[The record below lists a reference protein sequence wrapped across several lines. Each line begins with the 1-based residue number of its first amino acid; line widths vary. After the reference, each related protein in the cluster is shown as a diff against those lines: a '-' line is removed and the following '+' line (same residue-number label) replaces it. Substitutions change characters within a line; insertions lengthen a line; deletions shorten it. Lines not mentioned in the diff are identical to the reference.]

1 MIYYL
6 LFFKNHNYL
15 NKNSMVE
22 ENYKAF
28 DGLKNNLNIQRKMK
42 SNNRTRDSKKKMKV
56 KLASN

>member
-1 MIYYL
+1 
-6 LFFKNHNYL
+6 
-15 NKNSMVE
+15 MVE